1 MANTLSNRKEEIHT
15 AAARLFGEKGFSKCS
30 VRDIAQEVGIGAAS
44 LYNHMGSKDELL
56 ISICF
61 KCAEKFLDGM
71 RKIDVPQRAPE
82 GKIRDLIRLQIRI
95 ALNEKSSLTVFNDEW
110 KHLPEPY
117 LSEFLE
123 LRRTYETAYLRILRQ
138 GIDLRIFKP
147 VDANLMY
154 QTILSS
160 LRWLHLPTAKKIN
173 QSEDEV
179 TEQITSIILKGI
191 TI

>member
-61 KCAEKFLDGM
+61 KCAEKFLEGM

-110 KHLPEPY
+110 KHLQEPY
-117 LSEFLE
+117 LSDFLE
-123 LRRTYETAYLRILRQ
+123 LRRKYETTYLRIIRE

-147 VDANLMY
+147 MDAYLVY

-160 LRWLHLPTAKKIN
+160 LRWLHLPGVKKIN
-173 QSEDEV
+173 QTEDDV
-179 TEQITSIILKGI
+179 IEQITSIILKGI

>member
-1 MANTLSNRKEEIHT
+1 MANTISNRKEEIHT

-61 KCAEKFLDGM
+61 KCAEKFLEGM
-71 RKIDVPQRAPE
+71 RQIDIPQRAPE

-110 KHLPEPY
+110 KHLQEPY

-123 LRRTYETAYLRILRQ
+123 LRRTYETAYLRIIRH

-160 LRWLHLPTAKKIN
+160 LRWLHLPSVKKIN
-173 QSEDEV
+173 QNEDEV
-179 TEQITSIILKGI
+179 IEQITSIILKGI

>member
-61 KCAEKFLDGM
+61 KCAEKFLEGM
-71 RKIDVPQRAPE
+71 RKIDTHSRGPE

-110 KHLPEPY
+110 KHLQEPY

-123 LRRTYETAYLRILRQ
+123 LRRTYETAYLRIIRQ

-147 VDANLMY
+147 VDAYLMY

-160 LRWLHLPTAKKIN
+160 LRWLHLPGVKKIN
-173 QSEDEV
+173 QTEDEV
-179 TEQITSIILKGI
+179 IEQITSIILKGI